1 MSDSKALMIERT
13 ASSNIR
19 RMGLLGP
26 REPIPSS
33 SYEWSAT
40 DDAAF
45 RDLQERLR
53 EVWPTITMRTLARVN
68 RAVVIVPSISLE
80 VPHYLAPVFPAYE
93 ERFLFF
99 VLSLLRQP
107 GSIVIYVTSQSILPR
122 VVDYYFQLV
131 PELNTPDVRQ
141 RLFLVSP
148 LDSSPRP
155 LTEKILTRPRVI
167 ERISR
172 MLPDP
177 RRALIYPFNTSPL
190 EGELGRRLDVP
201 VYGPNPSLARF
212 GTKSG
217 SRRLFAEEGV
227 PHPFGV
233 EEVGSP
239 DELVSAI
246 GRIRSERPA
255 AREVVV
261 KLNKGVS
268 GLGNGVVRIEG
279 SGDRAALA
287 ERVRQVQLEDQDA
300 DAEAFFGALGEEG
313 GIVEER
319 IAARSM
325 RSPSVQMRC
334 GPGGEYEAVST
345 HDQLLG
351 GPHGQSFLGCRFP
364 ADQAYGRLIVA
375 EALKIGARLA
385 REGVVGRY
393 GIDFVVTQSPS
404 GQWLPYA
411 IEINLRNGG
420 TTHPFLTLQALTDGD
435 YDPKTNE
442 FRSAS
447 GQAKYYVATDHMEA
461 PEYARLTPDDLLDLV
476 PRRGLTWQSNFQV
489 GIAFHMLSALAV
501 AGRVGLTAIGD
512 TLGQAE
518 ELYTRVRGVLDE
530 ESSRNLP

>member
-1 MSDSKALMIERT
+1 MVITGMWWSLR
-13 ASSNIR
+13 
-19 RMGLLGP
+19 

-33 SYEWSAT
+33 YYEWSAT

-45 RDLQERLR
+45 RSLQERLR

-68 RAVVIVPSISLE
+68 RTVVIVPSISFE

-99 VLSLLRQP
+99 V
-107 GSIVIYVTSQSILPR
+107 
-122 VVDYYFQLV
+122 
-131 PELNTPDVRQ
+131 
-141 RLFLVSP
+141 
-148 LDSSPRP
+148 
-155 LTEKILTRPRVI
+155 
-167 ERISR
+167 
-172 MLPDP
+172 
-177 RRALIYPFNTSPL
+177 
-190 EGELGRRLDVP
+190 P
-201 VYGPNPSLARF
+201 VYGPNPSLAHF

-217 SRRLFAEEGV
+217 CRRLFAEEGV

-233 EEVGSP
+233 EDVSGL

-246 GRIRSERPA
+246 DRIRRERPA
-255 AREVVV
+255 TQEVVV

-268 GLGNGVVRIEG
+268 GLGNGVVHIDG
-279 SGDRAALA
+279 AKDRATLA
-287 ERVRQVQLEDQDA
+287 ERVHQIRLEDQDA
-300 DAEAFFGALGEEG
+300 DTEAFFGALGEEG

-319 IAARSM
+319 NVGDSI

-334 GPGGEYEAVST
+334 GPCGEYEVGFT

-393 GIDFVVTQSPS
+393 GIDFVVTQSLS
-404 GQWLPYA
+404 GQWKPYA

-420 TTHPFLTLQALTDGD
+420 TTHPFLTLSALTDGD
-435 YDPKTNE
+435 YDPQTNE
-442 FRSAS
+442 FRSAT
-447 GQAKYYVATDHMEA
+447 GQAKYYVATDHLEA

-476 PRRGLTWQSNFQV
+476 PRRALLWQSGLQT
-489 GIAFHMLSALAV
+489 GIAFYMISALAV

-512 TLGQAE
+512 TPGQAE
-518 ELYTRVRGVLDE
+518 ELYAWVRNVMDE
-530 ESSRNLP
+530 ESGRNTT